1 MEKEW
6 ARPLRAQ
13 EVEYTST
20 QHPSNRGREILD
32 TVLGKPQKVFSVA
45 CPLRGGGR
53 GRVKAGPLRKKELIL
68 KLEKKAKKC
77 GH

>member
-32 TVLGKPQKVFSVA
+32 TVLGKPQKVFFSGL
-45 CPLRGGGR
+45 PTKRRGGG
-53 GRVKAGPLRKKELIL
+53 GQRVKAGPLRKKELIL
-68 KLEKKAKKC
+68 KLEKIVSK
-77 GH
+77 